1 MTADW
6 IAFFSLALIAIVSAV
21 MMIVSRHAVYSA
33 LYLVLNFAAIA
44 VFYLLL
50 NAPFI
55 AMVQITVYAGAIMV
69 LFLFV
74 IMLLG
79 VERVETT
86 ASLPYQGPLAIVLG
100 FALFL
105 LLGYGLL
112 SSGGASGT
120 ALAAL
125 TGGGFGSPKAIGELL
140 FDRYLIPFEVTS
152 VLLLVAMVGA
162 IVLTGKSRRMRQ

>member
-6 IAFFSLALIAIVSAV
+6 IAFGLLAVIATVTAV
-21 MMIVSRHAVYSA
+21 MMILSHHAVYSA
-33 LYLVLNFAAIA
+33 LYLVLNFATIA

-50 NAPFI
+50 DAPFI

-79 VERVETT
+79 MERVETT
-86 ASLPYQGPLAIVLG
+86 PSLPYQAPIAIGLG

-105 LLGYGLL
+105 LLGYGLIT
-112 SSGGASGT
+112 SGGSTGA
-120 ALAAL
+120 ALSAL
-125 TGGGFGSPKAIGELL
+125 TGSGFGSPTAIGELL

-162 IVLTGKSRRMRQ
+162 ILLTGKKRRLRQ